1 MEAVMF
7 FRKSDLAQDILKA
20 IWMLAAKTSLE
31 FLTWD
36 EFYVACKLISY
47 AQNDIDPNL

>member
-7 FRKSDLAQDILKA
+7 FRKSALPQDVLKA

-31 FLTWD
+31 FLTKD
-36 EFYVACKLISY
+36 EFFVACKLISY
-47 AQNDIDPNL
+47 A